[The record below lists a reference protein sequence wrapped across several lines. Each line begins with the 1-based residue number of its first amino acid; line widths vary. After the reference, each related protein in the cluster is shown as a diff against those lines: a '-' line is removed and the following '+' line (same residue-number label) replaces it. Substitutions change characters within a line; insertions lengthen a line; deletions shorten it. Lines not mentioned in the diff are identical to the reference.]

1 MLTHPPRAWEASD
14 LTLPNTDRE
23 PSARVPVP
31 RGAAIFAGGG
41 LLLAL
46 TALLIADG
54 GGGESPSVR
63 LSVHVPDLLLWAAA
77 TAFGLTAVIVA
88 TILVSRSGRRV
99 EWDSDLLERYRRFLE
114 LPWWMQILIR
124 LASILP
130 LIAIVAILVW
140 AWPGLEASFM
150 AFSRRILQPL
160 SDAEAPAPDIPVVS
174 LPWLGWLLG
183 LVGLLAGLASLA
195 VALVLLFAE
204 RIADWLERRNRPA
217 SAEPLREAIE
227 ESLDDLADEA
237 DPRTAIIRC
246 YRRFERFAAEARVP
260 RAPWQTSSEFVLEAL
275 SRLALPRIPVERLTR
290 LFELARF
297 SDHPLAPGEL
307 DGARACLE
315 EIRAALEPEGAD
327 HVRR

>member
-1 MLTHPPRAWEASD
+1 
-14 LTLPNTDRE
+14 LPKTARE

-31 RGAAIFAGGG
+31 PGAAIFAGGG

-54 GGGESPSVR
+54 GGAESPSMR

-77 TAFGLTAVIVA
+77 TAFALTAVIVA

-99 EWDSDLLERYRRFLE
+99 EWDSELLERYRRFLE

-124 LASILP
+124 LVSILP
-130 LIAIVAILVW
+130 LIAIVAILAW
-140 AWPGLEASFM
+140 AWPGLEESFL
-150 AFSRRILQPL
+150 AFSRRILTPL
-160 SDAEAPAPDIPVVS
+160 SDAEAPAPVIPVMS

-183 LVGLLAGLASLA
+183 LLGLAAGLASLA

-204 RIADWLERRNRPA
+204 RIADWLERTNRPA
-217 SAEPLREAIE
+217 TAEPLREAVE
-227 ESLDDLADEA
+227 ESLDDLAGEP

-246 YRRFERFAAEARVP
+246 YRRFERFAAQARVP
-260 RAPWQTSSEFVLEAL
+260 RAPWQTSSEFVREAL
-275 SRLALPRIPVERLTR
+275 SRLTLPRAAVEQLTR

-297 SDHPLAPGEL
+297 SHHPVEPGEL

-315 EIRAALEPEGAD
+315 DIRAALEPEGAGR
-327 HVRR
+327 VGR

>member
-1 MLTHPPRAWEASD
+1 MPKTA
-14 LTLPNTDRE
+14 RE
-23 PSARVPVP
+23 PSARLPVP
-31 RGAAIFAGGG
+31 PGAAIFAGAG

-99 EWDSDLLERYRRFLE
+99 EWDSDVLERYRRFLE

-124 LASILP
+124 LASLLP
-130 LIAIVAILVW
+130 LIVIVAILAW
-140 AWPGLEASFM
+140 AWPGLEDSFL

-160 SDAEAPAPDIPVVS
+160 SDAEAPAPDIPVVP

-183 LVGLLAGLASLA
+183 LVGLVAGLASLA
-195 VALVLLFAE
+195 AALVLLFAE
-204 RIADWLERRNRPA
+204 RIADWLERRNRLA
-217 SAEPLREAIE
+217 TAEPLREAVE
-227 ESLDDLADEA
+227 ESLDDMVGEP

-246 YRRFERFAAEARVP
+246 YRRFERFAAQARVP
-260 RAPWQTSSEFVLEAL
+260 RAPWKTSSEFVLEAL
-275 SRLALPRIPVERLTR
+275 TRLALPRAPVEQLTR

-297 SDHPLAPGEL
+297 SDHPLEPGEL

-315 EIRAALEPEGAD
+315 EIRAALEPEGGAR
-327 HVRR
+327 VGR

>member
-1 MLTHPPRAWEASD
+1 
-14 LTLPNTDRE
+14 LPKTARE
-23 PSARVPVP
+23 PSARLPVP
-31 RGAAIFAGGG
+31 PGAAIFAGGG

-99 EWDSDLLERYRRFLE
+99 EWDSDVLERYRRFLE

-124 LASILP
+124 LASLLP
-130 LIAIVAILVW
+130 LIVIVAILAW
-140 AWPGLEASFM
+140 AWPGLEDSFL

-160 SDAEAPAPDIPVVS
+160 SDAEAPAPDIPVVP

-183 LVGLLAGLASLA
+183 LVGLVAGLASLA
-195 VALVLLFAE
+195 AALVLLFAE
-204 RIADWLERRNRPA
+204 RIADWLERRNRLA
-217 SAEPLREAIE
+217 TAEPLREAVE
-227 ESLDDLADEA
+227 ESLDDMVGEP

-246 YRRFERFAAEARVP
+246 YLRFERFAAQARVP
-260 RAPWQTSSEFVLEAL
+260 RAPWKTSSEFVLEAL
-275 SRLALPRIPVERLTR
+275 TRLALPRAPVEQLTR

-297 SDHPLAPGEL
+297 SDHPLEPGEL

-315 EIRAALEPEGAD
+315 EIRAALEPEGGAR
-327 HVRR
+327 VGR

>member
-1 MLTHPPRAWEASD
+1 MPKTA
-14 LTLPNTDRE
+14 RE
-23 PSARVPVP
+23 PSARLPVP
-31 RGAAIFAGGG
+31 PGAAIFAGGG

-77 TAFGLTAVIVA
+77 TAFALTAVIVA

-99 EWDSDLLERYRRFLE
+99 EWDNDLLERYRRFLE

-124 LASILP
+124 LMSILP

-140 AWPGLEASFM
+140 AWPGLEESFL

-160 SDAEAPAPDIPVVS
+160 SDAEAPAPEIPVVS
-174 LPWLGWLLG
+174 LPWLGWLIG
-183 LVGLLAGLASLA
+183 LVGLVAALASLA
-195 VALVLLFAE
+195 VALILLFAE
-204 RIADWLERRNRPA
+204 RIADWLERRNGLA
-217 SAEPLREAIE
+217 TAEPLREAVE
-227 ESLDDLADEA
+227 ESLDDMAGEP

-246 YRRFERFAAEARVP
+246 YRRFERFAAQARVP
-260 RAPWQTSSEFVLEAL
+260 RAPWQTSSEFVREAL
-275 SRLALPRIPVERLTR
+275 TRLALPRAPVEQLTR

-297 SDHPLAPGEL
+297 SDHPLVSGEL
-307 DGARACLE
+307 VGARACLE
-315 EIRAALEPEGAD
+315 EIRVALEIEGGD
-327 HVRR
+327 RVGR

>member
-1 MLTHPPRAWEASD
+1 
-14 LTLPNTDRE
+14 LPKTARE
-23 PSARVPVP
+23 PSARLPVP
-31 RGAAIFAGGG
+31 PGAAIFAGGG

-54 GGGESPSVR
+54 SGGESPSVR

-77 TAFGLTAVIVA
+77 TAFVLTAVIVA

-99 EWDSDLLERYRRFLE
+99 EWDSDVLERYRHFLE
-114 LPWWMQILIR
+114 LPWWLQILIR

-130 LIAIVAILVW
+130 LIAIVAIVAW
-140 AWPGLEASFM
+140 AWPGLEESFL

-160 SDAEAPAPDIPVVS
+160 SDAEAPAPEIPVVS

-183 LVGLLAGLASLA
+183 LVGLVAGLASLA

-204 RIADWLERRNRPA
+204 RIADWLERRNRLA
-217 SAEPLREAIE
+217 TAEPLREAVE
-227 ESLDDLADEA
+227 ESLDEMVGEP

-246 YRRFERFAAEARVP
+246 YRRFERFAAQARVP
-260 RAPWQTSSEFVLEAL
+260 RAPWKTSSEFVLEAL
-275 SRLALPRIPVERLTR
+275 TRLALPRVPVEHLTR

-297 SDHPLAPGEL
+297 SDHPLEPGEL

-315 EIRAALEPEGAD
+315 EIRAALEPEGGAR
-327 HVRR
+327 VGR